1 MNGQEWA
8 QEESDNWGESFD
20 DLSEEDS
27 AEAFGTIGRIMTAPV
42 TVPAAGLAALSRLR
56 GKGKLPPPPRGRG
69 YFPAPAAPPQVPA
82 SQRQVAVATSRIGE
96 DVRKLTGAIDTVQ
109 KRLDSYAATLD
120 ALRMTSAS
128 GQAAELFRYSFT
140 NAASSVVPA
149 LRQQDWG
156 LAATSAIPFA
166 QSIWS
171 NRVGAAS
178 SFQSNPANTLI
189 FPLVALG
196 LGFFADK
203 VRKPATP
210 IISVVKTV
218 PGTTRTDSVSIS
230 TIAGAGIYYTRATA
244 PAVPPDPTQS
254 STLYTGGVIDLTTG
268 EALKARAI
276 SDLFGLESGV
286 AIYGPVSA

>member
-1 MNGQEWA
+1 MA
-8 QEESDNWGESFD
+8 
-20 DLSEEDS
+20 
-27 AEAFGTIGRIMTAPV
+27 APITA
-42 TVPAAGLAALSRLR
+42 PAAGLAALSRLR
-56 GKGKLPPPPRGRG
+56 GKGKLPPKPRGSG
-69 YFPAPAAPPQVPA
+69 YFPAPAASAQVAA
-82 SQRQVAVATSRIGE
+82 SQQQVALVSSRIAE
-96 DVRKLTGAIDTVQ
+96 DVRKLTGAVDTVQ
-109 KRLDSYAATLD
+109 KRVDSYAGTLD
-120 ALRMTSAS
+120 ALRRTSAS

-156 LAATSAIPFA
+156 LAAINAIPFA
-166 QSIWS
+166 QSMWS

-178 SFQSNPANTLI
+178 SFTSNPANTLI

-210 IISVVKTV
+210 IISVVTIV
-218 PGTTRTDSVSIS
+218 PKSGSTPRSDSVSIS
-230 TIAGAGIYYTRATA
+230 TIAGAGIYYTKDTL

-254 STLYTGGVIDLTTG
+254 STLYTGGVIPLATG
-268 EALKARAI
+268 EALKARAT

-286 AIYGPVSA
+286 AIYGPV

>member
-8 QEESDNWGESFD
+8 QDNGESDDWGESFD
-20 DLSEEDS
+20 DWGEGES
-27 AEAFGTIGRIMTAPV
+27 AETFGTVGRIMAAPITA
-42 TVPAAGLAALSRLR
+42 PAAGLAALSRLR

-69 YFPAPAAPPQVPA
+69 YFPAPAAPAQVPA

-96 DVRKLTGAIDTVQ
+96 DVRKLTGAVDTVQ
-109 KRLDSYAATLD
+109 KRLDSYAGTLD
-120 ALRMTSAS
+120 ALRRTSAS

-156 LAATSAIPFA
+156 LAAINTIPFA
-166 QSIWS
+166 QSVWS

-178 SFQSNPANTLI
+178 SFTSNPANTLI

-210 IISVVKTV
+210 IISLVAQR
-218 PGTTRTDSVSIS
+218 GTAAKPIHDVSIS
-230 TIAGAGIYYTRATA
+230 TIAGAGIYYNQAKA
-244 PAVPPDPTQS
+244 PADPTQS
-254 STLYTGGVIDLTTG
+254 SNLYTSGVITLASKDI
-268 EALKARAI
+268 LKVRAI
-276 SDLFGLESGV
+276 SDWFGLESGV
-286 AIYGPVSA
+286 ATYGPV